1 VEKVKINPTSPIV
14 FKKNV
19 LKKEWLKGNLP
30 TVQKGI
36 YGGILTKDNISLEH
50 VNCKCF
56 GGKTKTFNLALATQ
70 EFNNLR
76 GNQPLKD
83 FLNKDVFIQYLEQF
97 EKVDLPNFNGI
108 EYIKGLIKTVIDVL
122 ETGK

>member
-1 VEKVKINPTSPIV
+1 MKINPICPII

-30 TVQKGI
+30 SVKKGI
-36 YGGILTKDNISLEH
+36 YGGILTPENISLEH

-83 FLNKDVFIQYLEQF
+83 FLDKDVFVQYLEQF
-97 EKVDLPNFNGI
+97 EKVSLPNFNGKD
-108 EYIKGLIKTVIDVL
+108 YIKGLIKTVIDVL
-122 ETGK
+122 ETGE

>member
-1 VEKVKINPTSPIV
+1 MKINPICPIS

-83 FLNKDVFIQYLEQF
+83 FLNKDVFMQYLEQF
-97 EKVDLPNFNGI
+97 EKVDLPNFNGK

-122 ETGK
+122 EAGK

>member
-1 VEKVKINPTSPIV
+1 MKINPITPIP

-76 GNQPLKD
+76 GNKPLKY
-83 FLNKDVFIQYLEQF
+83 FLDKDVFIQYLEQF
-97 EKVDLPNFNGI
+97 KNVDLPNFNGI

-122 ETGK
+122 GAGK

>member
-1 VEKVKINPTSPIV
+1 MKINPISPIV

-30 TVQKGI
+30 TVKKGI
-36 YGGILTKDNISLEH
+36 YGGILTPENISLEH

-70 EFNNLR
+70 EMNNLR

-83 FLNKDVFIQYLEQF
+83 FLDKDKFIAYIEQF
-97 EKVDLPNFNGI
+97 EKVSVPNFNGKD
-108 EYIKGLIKTVIDVL
+108 YIKGLIKTVIDVL
-122 ETGK
+122 EMGK

>member
-1 VEKVKINPTSPIV
+1 MEINPINPIV

-36 YGGILTKDNISLEH
+36 YGGILTPENISLEH

-97 EKVDLPNFNGI
+97 EKVNLPNFNGI

>member
-1 VEKVKINPTSPIV
+1 VKINPITPIP

-76 GNQPLKD
+76 GNKPLKD
-83 FLNKDVFIQYLEQF
+83 FLNKDVFMQYLEQF

-108 EYIKGLIKTVIDVL
+108 EYIKGLIKTVIEVL
-122 ETGK
+122 EIGK